1 MLPPSHQ
8 VKFTVGKCLR
18 KHPALLSSSEFK
30 KRHAAKFL
38 QPYGSQT
45 MLYQSLIKPGPR
57 LVLLRSPPDTGKTSL
72 APSLPDLFPDQRTVR
87 PLVIPPTGTLVPPP
101 LLPGHH
107 PLTCQRTVC
116 RCPLSPPLPSHRN
129 TASWLSN
136 PPGLRPP
143 GHTPYG
149 PTHYGPI
156 LTVRHGST
164 HQVFCCLARRVNLEV
179 AQTLYNMGIPFAWVH
194 NNAITCSWLC
204 GLRGAST
211 SNSLAQMEEKL
222 RLGVEK
228 IQETSG
234 GLGTGKVRK
243 RRVP

>member
-87 PLVIPPTGTLVPPP
+87 PLVIPPSYTAHWHLGTTPIVTWSPSLN
-101 LLPGHH
+101 LPAHG
-107 PLTCQRTVC
+107 L
-116 RCPLSPPLPSHRN
+116 PLPSLT
-129 TASWLSN
+129 TA
-136 PPGLRPP
+136 P
-143 GHTPYG
+143 
-149 PTHYGPI
+149 
-156 LTVRHGST
+156 
-164 HQVFCCLARRVNLEV
+164 
-179 AQTLYNMGIPFAWVH
+179 
-194 NNAITCSWLC
+194 
-204 GLRGAST
+204 
-211 SNSLAQMEEKL
+211 
-222 RLGVEK
+222 
-228 IQETSG
+228 
-234 GLGTGKVRK
+234 
-243 RRVP
+243 